1 MRLAVD
7 TGGTFTDLLVEDDAQ
22 VLHMFKAST
31 TPADPMCGVM
41 DALALASTHFGMS
54 LQGLLARCSMFIYG
68 TTHALNAVVTGNTAR
83 TAFLTSAGH
92 PDVLTLRE
100 GGRADAFD
108 FTVASPAPYVPRAL
122 TWEIPGRMLADGQ
135 EHAPF
140 DDAVV
145 LRIVDQMRDRQVE
158 AVAVCLLW
166 SIVNPA
172 HERRLGALLADH
184 LPGVPY
190 TLSHELNPALREYR
204 RASSTC
210 IDASLKPMMTAYLET
225 LSRRLTDNGFTGR
238 TLVVTSQGS
247 VMDSADVARAPIYLI
262 NSGPSMAP
270 VSGRHFALA
279 DEGTDTVIVADTG
292 GTTYDVSLVRKGEI
306 PWTRDSWI
314 GLPFRGHLSGFASV
328 DVVSVGAGG
337 GSIAWVDHGGMLHVG
352 PQSAGSQPGPAC
364 YGRGGTLPTVTDA
377 SVVLGHLDPDFF
389 LGGTM
394 QLDREAARRAI
405 QDHVA
410 GPLSLGM
417 EQAAS
422 AILQLATE
430 AMVQAILDTSVAQG
444 VDPAGAVLI
453 GGGGAAGLN
462 SVLIA
467 RRLGSRRLLIPQVG
481 AALSAAGALLSDLSA
496 RFQSMVYAR
505 SGDFAYDKVNAAL
518 ADLEARCRAFI
529 ARQGDAVSAPTLT
542 FWAEARYVEQAW
554 EVQVVL
560 PSPRID
566 GPEALA
572 AVLEAFHAAHETLF
586 AVRDEGSEVEI
597 VGWGA
602 TVACPVTG
610 ASRQVLP
617 SGAPAS
623 EGRSDARDAI
633 GSVASGALGA
643 SGAEGAGGARPVGA
657 GRTRKAWFD
666 ALGHVDAEVHRFET
680 LSPTHIVHG
689 PALIESSFTTVVL
702 HPGASAQRRPSG
714 SLAITPGS
722 A

>member
-7 TGGTFTDLLVEDDAQ
+7 TGGTFTDLLVEDDMQA
-22 VLHMFKAST
+22 LHMFKAST
-31 TPADPMCGVM
+31 TPDDPMCGVM
-41 DALALASTHFGMS
+41 DALSLASTHLGMS
-54 LQGLLARCSMFIYG
+54 LPTLLGRCSMFIYG

-122 TWEIPGRMLADGQ
+122 TWEVPGRMLADGT
-135 EHAPF
+135 EFAPF
-140 DDAVV
+140 DDAAV
-145 LRIVDQMRDRQVE
+145 LRIIEEMRAQKIE

-172 HERRLGALLADH
+172 HEQRLGDLLAQH

-190 TLSHELNPALREYR
+190 TLSHALNPALREYR

-225 LSRRLTDNGFTGR
+225 LSRRLTDSGFTGR

-270 VSGRHFALA
+270 VSGRHFAMA

-314 GLPFRGHLSGFASV
+314 GLPYRGHLSGFASV

-337 GSIAWVDHGGMLHVG
+337 GSIAWVDAGGMLHVG

-394 QLDREAARRAI
+394 QLDADAARRAI
-405 QDHVA
+405 QEHVA
-410 GPLSLGM
+410 GPLSLGC
-417 EQAAS
+417 EEAAS

-430 AMVQAILDTSVAQG
+430 AMVQAILDTSVTQG
-444 VDPAGAVLI
+444 VDPVGAVLI

-467 RRLGSRRLLIPQVG
+467 RRLGSKRLLIPQVG

-505 SGDFAYDKVNAAL
+505 SGDFAYEKVNAAL
-518 ADLEARCRAFI
+518 ADLEAKCQDFI
-529 ARQGDAVSAPTLT
+529 ARQGDAVSSPTLT
-542 FWAEARYVEQAW
+542 FWAEARYAEQAW
-554 EVQVVL
+554 EVQVML
-560 PSPRID
+560 PSARID
-566 GPEALA
+566 GPAALA
-572 AVLEAFHAAHETLF
+572 VVLEAFHAAHEMLF
-586 AVRDEGSEVEI
+586 AVRDEGSEVEV

-602 TVACPVTG
+602 TVACQVKG
-610 ASRQVLP
+610 ASRQLLP
-617 SGAPAS
+617 NAALPATGAP
-623 EGRSDARDAI
+623 
-633 GSVASGALGA
+633 
-643 SGAEGAGGARPVGA
+643 
-657 GRTRKAWFD
+657 RTRKAWFD
-666 ALGHVDAEVHRFET
+666 PVGHVDADIHRFET
-680 LSPTHIVHG
+680 LAPGHVVHG

-702 HPGASAQRRPSG
+702 HPGASAERRPSG
-714 SLAITPGS
+714 SLAITPGAALRS
-722 A
+722 PGVNA

>member
-31 TPADPMCGVM
+31 TPSDPMCGVM
-41 DALALASTHFGMS
+41 DALALASTHFGTS
-54 LQGLLARCSMFIYG
+54 LQELLARCSMFIYG

-83 TAFLTSAGH
+83 TAFLTSVGH

-108 FTVASPAPYVPRAL
+108 FTVASPPPYVPRAL

-140 DDAVV
+140 EASVV
-145 LRIVDQMRDRQVE
+145 LRIFEQMREKKVE

-172 HERRLGALLADH
+172 HERRLGDMLAEH
-184 LPGVPY
+184 LPGVPF

-314 GLPFRGHLSGFASV
+314 GLPYRGHMSGFASV

-364 YGRGGTLPTVTDA
+364 YGRGGSLPTVTDA

-405 QDHVA
+405 QAHVA
-410 GPLSLGM
+410 GPLSLGV

-444 VDPAGAVLI
+444 VDPVGAVLI

-518 ADLEARCRAFI
+518 AELELRCRDFI
-529 ARQGDAVSAPTLT
+529 ARQGESVSTPTLT
-542 FWAEARYVEQAW
+542 FWAEARYAEQAW

-572 AVLEAFHAAHETLF
+572 KVLEAFHAAHETLF
-586 AVRDEGSEVEI
+586 AVRDEGSEVEV

-602 TVACPVTG
+602 TVACPVVG

-617 SGAPAS
+617 NGARSADDRSGA
-623 EGRSDARDAI
+623 
-633 GSVASGALGA
+633 GA
-643 SGAEGAGGARPVGA
+643 SGAGGAAGVGGVTA
-657 GRTRKAWFD
+657 AAVASSTGTGQTRKAWFD
-666 ALGHVDAEVHRFET
+666 SLGHVDAEVHRFET
-680 LSPTHIVHG
+680 LPPSRIVHG